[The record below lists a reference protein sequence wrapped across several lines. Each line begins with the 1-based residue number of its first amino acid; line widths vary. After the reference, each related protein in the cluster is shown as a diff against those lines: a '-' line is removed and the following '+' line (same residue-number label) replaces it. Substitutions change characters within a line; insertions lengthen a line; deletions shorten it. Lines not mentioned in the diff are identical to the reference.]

1 MARRR
6 RTPLARPMSLPYRAS
21 QSSMYEEGESR
32 WTAHTHSTS
41 GGGRA
46 PWSKEVVA
54 RWKSRRGL
62 AEKRA
67 TGQEGEGGGR
77 GGSGRA
83 RLGRATVSEQGKPAG
98 LVPWRMR
105 VQGVQGCGQESEPRT
120 RGARGHLRM
129 ACASAGPFRS
139 SGTGTVLR

>member
-1 MARRR
+1 MAMARRR
-6 RTPLARPMSLPYRAS
+6 RTPLARPMSMPYRAS
-21 QSSMYEEGESR
+21 QSSMYEAGESR

-41 GGGRA
+41 GGGSA

-67 TGQEGEGGGR
+67 EDQEG

-83 RLGRATVSEQGKPAG
+83 RLSRATVSEQGKPAG
-98 LVPWRMR
+98 LVPWRAGG
-105 VQGVQGCGQESEPRT
+105 QGVQGCGQESEPRT

-139 SGTGTVLR
+139 SGAGTVLR

>member
-1 MARRR
+1 MDGPHPLDVRRR
-6 RTPLARPMSLPYRAS
+6 
-21 QSSMYEEGESR
+21 QSTLEQ
-32 WTAHTHSTS
+32 
-41 GGGRA
+41 GGGGVV
-46 PWSKEVVA
+46 EVAKRV
-54 RWKSRRGL
+54 GG
-62 AEKRA
+62 EKGEE
-67 TGQEGEGGGR
+67 GQEGEGGGR

-105 VQGVQGCGQESEPRT
+105 GQGVQGCGQESEPRT

>member
-1 MARRR
+1 MATARRR

-21 QSSMYEEGESR
+21 QSSMYEAGESR

-41 GGGRA
+41 GGGSA
-46 PWSKEVVA
+46 PLSKEVVA

-67 TGQEGEGGGR
+67 EDQEGGG
-77 GGSGRA
+77 SGQA

-98 LVPWRMR
+98 LVPWRAGGR
-105 VQGVQGCGQESEPRT
+105 GCRDAVKSRSRAQEGHKGTCGWRAQAPAPF
-120 RGARGHLRM
+120 GA
-129 ACASAGPFRS
+129 AGRAPY
-139 SGTGTVLR
+139 